1 MKWKSGRRSENVDDR
16 RGLGGGGVGLK
27 GGGIGV
33 AVVALIA
40 MYFGV
45 DPSVILQSVLQQS
58 LPGAASGRVPTPEE
72 NTLADFVSVVL
83 ADTEDTWSA
92 VFAAAGRQYEKPVLV
107 LFSGAVDSACGYAQ
121 AAVGPYLLPRRS

>member
-83 ADTEDTWSA
+83 ADTEDTWTA

-121 AAVGPYLLPRRS
+121 AAVGPYLLPRRP